1 VPPAPRPAPI
11 KQGLGLGLG
20 LGPKQRAA
28 FSAAAKQGQGSQ
40 WLANRPGIQGRIQGV
55 NPTSGQANRIQ
66 QFMGSG
72 QSQRPNM
79 PRPPVGQ
86 PQRGSGAGLQ
96 RPRGQTQPLGA
107 SVPGYG
113 GVNPGMQ
120 SVIDSRTG
128 GMQVPAPD
136 QGWSGDN
143 ASQLGAQAGG
153 YAIGSGEQGPS
164 FGPGGPYGGG
174 GFPPRDLGDLHGMLG
189 GGSAM
194 QPVRQQRPGGMYGG
208 LQPMSGYGGNAYGS
222 QMGGALGSFNR
233 PMPGYT
239 QQGDIMVPNQSQ
251 AGGGFGSFGGGGG
264 PRDFGQSSY
273 AGPVQQQRP
282 GGMYGGSMY
291 NQGANYGATQYGGG
305 GGGGVPMG
313 AGGVAYPNYNPAQ
326 YPAGR
331 PY

>member
-1 VPPAPRPAPI
+1 VPPGPRPAPI

-20 LGPKQRAA
+20 LGPKQRAG

-40 WLANRPGIQGRIQGV
+40 WLANRPGIQGRIQGI
-55 NPTSGQANRIQ
+55 NPTSGQANRLQ

-72 QSQRPNM
+72 QSQRANM

-86 PQRGSGAGLQ
+86 PQRGSGAWLQ

-120 SVIDSRTG
+120 SVLDSRLG
-128 GMQVPAPD
+128 QAGVPPQPD
-136 QGWSGDN
+136 WSRIAQYPAQQGWSGDN
-143 ASQLGAQAGG
+143 ASMQGQLGAQTGG

-174 GFPPRDLGDLHGMLG
+174 G
-189 GGSAM
+189 
-194 QPVRQQRPGGMYGG
+194 QP
-208 LQPMSGYGGNAYGS
+208 QPMSGYGGNAYGA
-222 QMGGALGSFNR
+222 QMGGQFGSFGGGGGPR
-233 PMPGYT
+233 DFGQSSYAGPVQQQRGPQAGYGGSGFGPFGGAVGGPTGYGGGSGAGIPG
-239 QQGDIMVPNQSQ
+239 VNQSM
-251 AGGGFGSFGGGGG
+251 GGFGSFGGGGG

-282 GGMYGGSMY
+282 GGMYGGSLY
-291 NQGANYGATQYGGG
+291 NQGANYGATQY
-305 GGGGVPMG
+305 
-313 AGGVAYPNYNPAQ
+313 
-326 YPAGR
+326 R
-331 PY
+331 